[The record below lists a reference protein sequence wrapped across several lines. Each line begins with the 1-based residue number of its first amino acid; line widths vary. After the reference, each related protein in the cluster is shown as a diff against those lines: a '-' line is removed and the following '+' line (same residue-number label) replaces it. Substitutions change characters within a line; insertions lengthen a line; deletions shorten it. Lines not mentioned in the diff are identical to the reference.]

1 MLVAPLVINQAENT
15 NNSKELINFKLT
27 SFSPGSSVSSCTVM
41 LLVLYQNVITKIK
54 ESKRTKEVFRE
65 KGSVAIK
72 NHIRRVAPRRI
83 TKLGMIEIFCSIV
96 LFFKATIVRVVP
108 KTRDRFATFEPITFP
123 IIIDPLLSS
132 PAKKLVNISGADV
145 PKAITVEPMK
155 KGDIPEFL
163 AAMTEYFS
171 SFSALTQIKAM
182 PRVIGSR
189 VVRIMRQAINRL
201 QV

>member
-1 MLVAPLVINQAENT
+1 
-15 NNSKELINFKLT
+15 
-27 SFSPGSSVSSCTVM
+27 
-41 LLVLYQNVITKIK
+41 
-54 ESKRTKEVFRE
+54 
-65 KGSVAIK
+65 
-72 NHIRRVAPRRI
+72 
-83 TKLGMIEIFCSIV
+83 
-96 LFFKATIVRVVP
+96 
-108 KTRDRFATFEPITFP
+108 
-123 IIIDPLLSS
+123 LLSS

-182 PRVIGSR
+182 PRVIGRR